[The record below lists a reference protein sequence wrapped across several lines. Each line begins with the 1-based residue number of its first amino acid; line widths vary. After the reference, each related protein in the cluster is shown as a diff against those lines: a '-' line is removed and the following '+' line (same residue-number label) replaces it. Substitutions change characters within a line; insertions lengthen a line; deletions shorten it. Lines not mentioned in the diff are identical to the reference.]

1 MLKKRRFISGLFF
14 LLLLFSISFGQS
26 GSGATAKEKP
36 LDSFKAIESNITEHT
51 LSNGL
56 KLIILERHEVPV
68 VSFCTYTNVGSNN
81 EVTGITG
88 ISHIFEHMA
97 FKGTK
102 TIGTKDYE
110 KEKIVMAKEDSLF
123 DEILREKD
131 KGERAPQDRLKQ
143 LEDEFAKAQDEA
155 GKYAIGHQF
164 DAIAEEEGALGTNA
178 FTSYDQTCYIY
189 SFPSNKLELWMFLES
204 DRFANPVLREFY
216 KEKDVIMEERRLGI
230 ESNPFGK
237 LFEEFMAAAFKAHTY
252 HHEILGHMSDLQ
264 SISRHQAE
272 EYYRKYY
279 IPNNLTIGMVGDVKP
294 QEAIALAEKY
304 FGNVPRGE
312 YPTPVRTKEPKQLG
326 EKRIEVE
333 DKSQPILLIGYHR
346 PNVTHPDDPVFSAMA
361 DYLGGGRTS
370 RLYKILVKERKIAV
384 QVGAIPAYPAEKYP
398 SLVGF
403 FAVPAKDHTN
413 KECEDII
420 YQEIEKIKTDTIST
434 EDLNAIKTR
443 AKANFIR
450 QLKSNMGMA
459 IQLTSYQVIAGDWK
473 ELFKQLD
480 RINQITAGDIKRVAN
495 QYLKKSNR
503 TVGELVTIK

>member
-1 MLKKRRFISGLFF
+1 MFKKRRFITGLFF
-14 LLLLFSISFGQS
+14 LLLLFSLSFGQ
-26 GSGATAKEKP
+26 KEKP

-68 VSFCTYTNVGSNN
+68 ISFCTYANVGSNN

-97 FKGTK
+97 FKGSK
-102 TIGTKDYE
+102 DIGTKDYE
-110 KEKIVMAKEDSLF
+110 KEKLAMAKEDSLF
-123 DEILREKD
+123 EEILEERD
-131 KGERAPQDRLKQ
+131 KGDRADQERLKK
-143 LEDEFAKAQDEA
+143 LEEVFTKAQEEA
-155 GKYAIGHQF
+155 GKYVISNQF
-164 DAIAEEEGALGTNA
+164 DVIAEEEGAVGTNA

-216 KEKDVIMEERRLGI
+216 KEKDVIMEERRRGI

-237 LFEEFMAAAFKAHTY
+237 LFEEFMAVAFKAHPY
-252 HHEILGHMSDLQ
+252 HHEIIGHMSDLQ
-264 SISRHQAE
+264 TISRHQAE
-272 EYYRKYY
+272 VYYKRYY
-279 IPNNLTIGMVGDVKP
+279 IPNNLTIGIVGDVKP
-294 QEAIALAEKY
+294 QEVLALAEKY
-304 FGNVPRGE
+304 FEDIPKGE
-312 YPTPVRTKEPKQLG
+312 YPAPVRTKEPEQLG

-346 PNVTHPDDPVFSAMA
+346 PNATHPDDPVFSAMA

-370 RLYKILVKERKIAV
+370 RLYKILVKEKKIAV
-384 QVGAIPAYPAEKYP
+384 QIGAIPAYPAEKYP
-398 SLVGF
+398 SLIGF
-403 FAVPAKDHTN
+403 YAVPAKDHTN
-413 KECEDII
+413 QECEDII

-434 EDLNAIKTR
+434 EDLIAIKTR

-459 IQLTSYQVIAGDWK
+459 IQLASYQVISGDWR

-480 RINQITAGDIKRVAN
+480 RFNQITSADIKRVAN